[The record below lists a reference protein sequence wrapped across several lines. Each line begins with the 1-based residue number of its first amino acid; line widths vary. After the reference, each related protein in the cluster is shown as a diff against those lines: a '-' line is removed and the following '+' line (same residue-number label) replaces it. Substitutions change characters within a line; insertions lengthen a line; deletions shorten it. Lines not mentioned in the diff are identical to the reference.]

1 MKSAPAE
8 PLTGITSVR
17 TVPAII
23 RKSSELLKAMF
34 DEQRCLFAYS
44 TRMKEGK
51 YVNDFYHP
59 AVYRYTINCFAGI
72 QQAKSFE
79 GIDWDIDKSI
89 DNFLTLNWL
98 RVNNPADIGLL
109 LYVLA
114 AADHPDRH
122 SQLSK
127 VEELV
132 NDEKVLMKLNLQEIC
147 WVLAGLTKYGALN
160 GDPRSI
166 VAAKKCWSILHQ
178 YHFNP

>member
-51 YVNDFYHP
+51 YVNGFYHP
-59 AVYRYTINCFAGI
+59 AVYRYTINCFAVI

-79 GIDWDIDKSI
+79 GIDWDIANRI
-89 DNFLTLNWL
+89 DNFWSPSWLPATTPSAPASFLYLTL
-98 RVNNPADIGLL
+98 P
-109 LYVLA
+109 
-114 AADHPDRH
+114 
-122 SQLSK
+122 
-127 VEELV
+127 
-132 NDEKVLMKLNLQEIC
+132 
-147 WVLAGLTKYGALN
+147 
-160 GDPRSI
+160 SI
-166 VAAKKCWSILHQ
+166 HTSSH
-178 YHFNP
+178 